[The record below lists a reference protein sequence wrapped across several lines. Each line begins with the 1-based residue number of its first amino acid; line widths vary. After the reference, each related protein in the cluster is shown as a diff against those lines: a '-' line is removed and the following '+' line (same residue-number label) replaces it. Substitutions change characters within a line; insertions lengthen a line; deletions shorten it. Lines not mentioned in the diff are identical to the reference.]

1 MNFQQ
6 GLSGLNATSKNMEV
20 IGNNIA
26 NAGTYGAKAGRAE
39 FADMYANSI
48 GTTNNNNI
56 GIGVQV
62 AAVTQQFSQGSVV
75 STSNMMD
82 VAINGRGFFQLKE
95 PSGGLVYSRN
105 GQFQVD
111 SQGYIVNSQNQ
122 RLQGYKADKEGV
134 IETGVKS
141 DLQLSMSGIAPQ
153 ATDKIK
159 MTYNLDSRSKVT
171 KPAASTISFDDPSTY
186 NNATSVQV
194 FDAKGQPADITY
206 YFQKSATD
214 TWNVY
219 TALGAT
225 PLNGTAASPQPMLSN
240 LKFDATGLNPT
251 YTDSTGATVA
261 LDKFTLPDIPATDTN
276 SLISGIKIDFTDS
289 TQFGATFSVTDLN
302 QNGYAPGQFSTLNI
316 GKDGVISARYT
327 NGLTQPAGQLEIA
340 NFRNPQALSSLGGN
354 AWIGT
359 LQAGDPITGTPG
371 SGTLGVLQSGAL
383 EESNVDLTGELV
395 NMMTAQRFYQANAQ
409 TIKTQDSMLQTL
421 VSMR

>member
-95 PSGGLVYSRN
+95 PAGGLVYSRN

-111 SQGYIVNSQNQ
+111 STGYIVNSQNQ
-122 RLQGYKADKEGV
+122 RLQGYQADKEGV

-153 ATDKIK
+153 ATDKIN
-159 MTYNLDSRSKVT
+159 MTFNLDSRGKVT
-171 KPAASTISFDDPSTY
+171 KPTTGTIAFDDPSTY

-194 FDAKGQPADITY
+194 FDAKGQPAEVTY
-206 YFQKSATD
+206 YFQKAATD

-219 TALGAT
+219 AALGDKS
-225 PLNGTAASPQPMLSN
+225 LNETAGVPQPMLEN
-240 LKFDATGLNPT
+240 LTFNSSGLMP
-251 YTDSTGATVA
+251 SLASGP
-261 LDKFTLPDIPATDTN
+261 LERFTLPDIPATDN
-276 SLISGIKIDFTDS
+276 NALISGIKIDFTDS

-302 QNGYAPGQFSTLNI
+302 QNGYAPGQFASLNI
-316 GKDGVISARYT
+316 GEDGIISARYT
-327 NGLTQPAGQLEIA
+327 NGLTQPSGQLEIA
-340 NFRNPQALSSLGGN
+340 TFRNPQALSSLGGN
-354 AWIGT
+354 AWVGT

>member
-95 PSGGLVYSRN
+95 PSGALVYSRN

-122 RLQGYKADKEGV
+122 RLQGYQADKEGV

-153 ATDKIK
+153 ATDKIN
-159 MTYNLDSRSKVT
+159 MTFNLDSRGKVT
-171 KPAASTISFDDPSTY
+171 KPATGTIAFDDPSTY

-194 FDAKGQPADITY
+194 FDAKGQPAEITY
-206 YFQKSATD
+206 YFQKAATD

-219 TALGAT
+219 AALGDKS
-225 PLNGTAASPQPMLSN
+225 LKETAGVPQPMLEN
-240 LKFDATGLNPT
+240 LTFNTSGLMPT
-251 YTDSTGATVA
+251 LAGVP
-261 LDKFTLPDIPATDTN
+261 LERFTLPDIPATDN
-276 SLISGIKIDFTDS
+276 NALISGVKVDFTES

-302 QNGYAPGQFSTLNI
+302 QNGYAPGQFASLNI
-316 GKDGVISARYT
+316 GEDGVISARYT
-327 NGLTQPAGQLEIA
+327 NGLTQPSGQLEIA
-340 NFRNPQALSSLGGN
+340 TFRNPQALSSLGGN
-354 AWIGT
+354 AWVGT
-359 LQAGDPITGTPG
+359 LQAGDPVTGTPG

>member
-122 RLQGYKADKEGV
+122 RLQGYQADKEGV

-153 ATDKIK
+153 ATDKIN
-159 MTYNLDSRSKVT
+159 MTFNLDSRSKVT
-171 KPAASTISFDDPSTY
+171 KPATGAVIDFDDPTTY

-219 TALGAT
+219 ATLGAT
-225 PLNGTAASPQPMLSN
+225 PLNGTAASPTPMLSD
-240 LKFDATGLNPT
+240 LKFDSTGLNPT
-251 YTDSTGATVA
+251 LAGVP

-276 SLISGIKIDFTDS
+276 SLISGVKVDFTDS

-302 QNGYAPGQFSTLNI
+302 QNGYAPGQFASLNI
-316 GKDGVISARYT
+316 GEDGVISARYT
-327 NGLTQPAGQLEIA
+327 NGLTQPSGQLEIA
-340 NFRNPQALSSLGGN
+340 TFRNPQALSSLGGN
-354 AWIGT
+354 AWVGT
-359 LQAGDPITGTPG
+359 LQAGDPVTGTPG